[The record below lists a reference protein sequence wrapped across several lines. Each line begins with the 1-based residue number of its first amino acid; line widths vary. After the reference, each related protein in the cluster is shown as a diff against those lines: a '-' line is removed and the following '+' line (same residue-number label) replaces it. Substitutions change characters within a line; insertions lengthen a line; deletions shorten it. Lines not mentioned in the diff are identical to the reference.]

1 MRRSGLIALLVLLC
15 AAPLAAQRSDRL
27 REARDLYNNEH
38 FAAAIAAATAAQAD
52 AAIADAA
59 SVILARAHLERY
71 RLTRDDE
78 HLVAAREALR
88 AVDVSRLTRR
98 EEAEFTVGLA
108 EWLFLDDRFGAAAE
122 LFDTALG
129 PEGLLEDQARDR
141 VLDWWATSIDRHA
154 QVTPPRRQSLY
165 QQVIDRAEAELR
177 RRPGSVAAGYWLV
190 AAARGLG
197 DLDRAWNAAVAGWLR
212 ARTGPDHGAALRAD
226 LDRLVQAAIIPE
238 RARELASDGGDS
250 SAAAQALT
258 AEWEELKAKW
268 Q

>member
-1 MRRSGLIALLVLLC
+1 MRRPGLVALWLWLL
-15 AAPLAAQRSDRL
+15 AAPLAAQRSDLL
-27 REARDLYNNEH
+27 REARDLYNHEQ
-38 FAAAIAAATAAQAD
+38 FAAAIQAATAAQAD

-59 SVILARAHLERY
+59 AVILARAHLERY
-71 RLTRDDE
+71 RQTRDEE

-88 AVDVSRLTRR
+88 ELDVSRLTRR
-98 EEAEFTVGLA
+98 EQAEFTVGLA

-129 PEGLLEDQARDR
+129 PEGLLGSAARDR
-141 VLDWWATSIDRHA
+141 VFDWWATSVDRHA
-154 QVTPPRRQSLY
+154 QVTPGRRQTLY
-165 QQVIDRAEAELR
+165 QQVIDRAAAELR

-212 ARTGPDHGAALRAD
+212 ARTAPDHGAALRAD
-226 LDRLVQAAIIPE
+226 LDRLVQTAIIPE
-238 RARELASDGGDS
+238 RARGLAADGGDS
-250 SAAAQALT
+250 AAAAQALT

-268 Q
+268 E